1 MSIRKKNSI
10 TKFLV
15 LLAFTV
21 SAVVLSA
28 QTDTKSSELNWQ
40 NNARCFSRGLER
52 KMASDVDGA
61 VKSFREALTYN
72 PEDAASMYELS
83 ELLTRTNPPAISE
96 AFEMIEQAVK
106 IDSTNKWYWLRLSR
120 FHELNSDYESLVN
133 VYKRILTLDPSSLE
147 VMSNLIGTYMHLERY
162 QEAIEVLDNME
173 KLQGISEPVTLQKVE
188 IYVQDKNFDKAIAEM
203 ERLSAK
209 FPSETRYMSMLANLY
224 LKANRDEDA
233 IRTYNRIK
241 ETNPQ
246 DPYVDVAMLEFYD
259 KKGEVDL
266 AFDKLIDAIGNPN
279 LDYNTKI
286 EVYDYWFKKDL
297 PKAKIDNMARRAAE
311 AFIAAYP
318 DKAIGYSVM
327 GTCNFTEKKYDM
339 AKDMYAKALSIDST
353 SFYVWQQLL
362 VLNDVMGTP
371 ADEILKI
378 SLSAMRFFPTQ
389 PLLYWYAGQSYTQMN
404 NRDRAIELF
413 EKGKKFV
420 ADREMLSTFNSVIGD
435 LYHQK
440 GDKDKAYDYYEHALA
455 ANPDNILVLNNY
467 AYYLALDSLRLEKA
481 VTMSKRA
488 VELNPGTPTYLDTYA
503 WACYMSGDYERAAKV
518 MRKALSLSDKKTAI
532 YYEHYGDILY
542 KSGKQSKAVKN
553 WKKAIQFGGNTP
565 ELESKIKNGKL

>member
-15 LLAFTV
+15 LLALTV
-21 SAVVLSA
+21 SAAVLMA

-120 FHELNSDYESLVN
+120 FHELNSDYESLVH

-162 QEAIEVLDNME
+162 QDAIEVLDNME

-297 PKAKIDNMARRAAE
+297 PKAKIDTMARHAAV

-327 GTCNFTEKKYDM
+327 GTCDFTEKKYDL

-362 VLNDVMGTP
+362 ILNDVMGTP
-371 ADEILKI
+371 DDEILKI

-389 PLLYWYAGQSYTQMN
+389 PLIYWYAGQSYTQMN
-404 NRDRAIELF
+404 NRDRAIEMF

-420 ADREMLSTFNSVIGD
+420 ADREMLSTFNGVIGD

-440 GDKDKAYDYYEHALA
+440 GDKNKAYDYYEQALA
-455 ANPDNILVLNNY
+455 ANPDNVMVLNNY
-467 AYYLALDSLRLEKA
+467 AYYLSLDSLRLEKA
-481 VTMSKRA
+481 VTMSRRA
-488 VELNPGTPTYLDTYA
+488 VELSPGTPTYLDTYA
-503 WACYMSGDYERAAKV
+503 WACYMSGDYERAAKA
-518 MRKALSLSDKKTAI
+518 MKRAISLSDKKTAI

-553 WKKAIQFGGNTP
+553 WRKAIQCGGSTP
-565 ELESKIKNGKL
+565 ELESKIKDGKL